1 MQAFVNILHKK
12 YSQRDLLLIS
22 VFCFLM
28 ILLSIHHRL
37 LFVNIIEKMTNLKI
51 FDLGKYASYGK
62 MMTDSNS
69 CSADRAVAKPGGRS
83 GGMPPLSVRNH

>member
-28 ILLSIHHRL
+28 ILLSVHHRL

-51 FDLGKYASYGK
+51 FDLGKYASYVK
-62 MMTDSNS
+62 MMRFEFVFSS
-69 CSADRAVAKPGGRS
+69 
-83 GGMPPLSVRNH
+83 